1 MKQIMLTILLLTSL
15 VTAGC
20 GGEVTIVAST
30 GNGVIVVTTETN
42 PSITLAQFRKDTA
55 ARVVFGSI
63 DFHTPLSDI
72 NTMTISVTDSNGAVI
87 SRSVYDLAAF
97 RGLNNGTI
105 PFSIDYATY
114 LPGTYTFA
122 IFVTTMAGTLSNPVF
137 GLFGV
142 P

>member
-1 MKQIMLTILLLTSL
+1 MLMILLLVAL
-15 VTAGC
+15 VSAGC

-42 PSITLAQFRKDTA
+42 PSITLTQLRKDAA

-63 DFHTPLSDI
+63 DFHTPLSDL
-72 NTMTISVTDSNGAVI
+72 NTMTVSVTDSIGAVI
-87 SRSVYDLAAF
+87 SRTVSDLAAF
-97 RGLNNGTI
+97 RGLINGTI

-114 LPGTYTFA
+114 LPGSYTFT
-122 IFVTTMAGTLSNPVF
+122 IFVTNMAGYLSNPVF
-137 GLFGV
+137 GSFSV